1 MEISKFLKM
10 ALLIDGL
17 IAIVYGFVML
27 LIPDIHADLMG
38 FPYEEFSGRLIGSLF
53 LGFGFGNIL
62 AWLKATSWEQVE
74 FVVIMNLV
82 FFVFGLI
89 VVVYCMALAILP
101 IMALIQIGLLLFLMI
116 LFLYA
121 CYEAKMKS
129 A

>member
-1 MEISKFLKM
+1 MEISKFLKT

-38 FPYEEFSGRLIGSLF
+38 FPYEEFSGRFIGSLF
-53 LGFGFGNIL
+53 LGFGVGNFL

-74 FVVIMNLV
+74 FVVLMNLG
-82 FFVFGLI
+82 FFFTGLI
-89 VVVYCMALAILP
+89 VVVYCIAFAILP
-101 IMALIQIGLLLFLMI
+101 IAALLQIGLLIFLMI
-116 LFLYA
+116 LFLYGY
-121 CYEAKMKS
+121 YEAKMKS